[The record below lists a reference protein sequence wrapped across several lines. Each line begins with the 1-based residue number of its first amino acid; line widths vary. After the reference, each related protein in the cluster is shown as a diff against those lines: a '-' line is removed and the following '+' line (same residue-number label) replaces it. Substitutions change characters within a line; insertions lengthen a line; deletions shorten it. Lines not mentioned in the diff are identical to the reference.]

1 MKLIKDY
8 IKKFVRNNR
17 FIRNHVMTLNMLYFG
32 KTIFQENS
40 LLSSVLNFNHLIE
53 KKYKENFINEIL

>member
-17 FIRNHVMTLNMLYFG
+17 FIKNQVMTLNMLYFG
-32 KTIFQENS
+32 KRIFQTDS
-40 LLSSVLNFNHLIE
+40 LISSVLNFNHLIE
-53 KKYKENFINEIL
+53 KKVY